1 MQLLRNRLY
10 ANTLQNLLFC
20 VPKAA
25 VLHGKSV
32 CFALQKSHFRNA
44 KSKLVF
50 FFGIIFTKS
59 RRFLGFVIEFLG
71 NLVFLDFID
80 EPAAFL
86 VLGA

>member
-1 MQLLRNRLY
+1 MFCIAKEPLSTMQNR
-10 ANTLQNLLFC
+10 
-20 VPKAA
+20 
-25 VLHGKSV
+25 
-32 CFALQKSHFRNA
+32 
-44 KSKLVF
+44 KLVF